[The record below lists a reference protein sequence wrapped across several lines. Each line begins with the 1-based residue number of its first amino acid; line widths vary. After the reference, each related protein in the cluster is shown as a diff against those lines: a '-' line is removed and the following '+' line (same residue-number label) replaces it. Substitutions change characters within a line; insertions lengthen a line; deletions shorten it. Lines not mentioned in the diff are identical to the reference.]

1 MIEPPPAVRTKRW
14 QRGVPS
20 LVTALRLVAIPAIA
34 ALWLREMRPAAIG
47 LYGLVVLSD
56 ALDGWLAR
64 RLGAVTRFGGF
75 FDAITDIAAI
85 LFLLAL
91 LSWNGVVPVWVPIAP
106 AVVAGVFL
114 ATSSRAAPR
123 YDPIGKYYGTIL
135 FVVVG
140 VLLWGVGPAI
150 RTALTVV
157 VPAASAA
164 VLVSRWIVRPKPE
177 TKPSN

>member
-1 MIEPPPAVRTKRW
+1 MTVQTPAAEAKR
-14 QRGVPS
+14 RHRVMPS
-20 LVTALRLVAIPAIA
+20 LVTALRLVAIPAIG

-64 RLGAVTRFGGF
+64 RYDAVTRFGAF
-75 FDAITDIAAI
+75 FDAITDIAVI

-106 AVVAGVFL
+106 AVVACLFL

-123 YDPIGKYYGTIL
+123 YDPIGKYYGAIL
-135 FVVVG
+135 YVVVG

-150 RTALTVV
+150 RTALNVV
-157 VPAASAA
+157 VPVASAV
-164 VLVSRWIVRPKPE
+164 VLVSRWMARPKP
-177 TKPSN
+177 TARRSK